1 MTYAQP
7 QREAKM
13 LHAYRLETTPLANS
27 VTAAALFVY
36 AICRVISIVAP
47 DALAAVARS
56 WSHGLVVG
64 TAPWPRSD
72 FGELMLGF
80 FTLGIFV
87 WVFTAA
93 TAWLYKQWA
102 R

>member
-13 LHAYRLETTPLANS
+13 LHAYRLETIPLANS

-36 AICRVISIVAP
+36 ALCRVISIVAP
-47 DALAAVARS
+47 DVLAAVARS
-56 WSHGLVVG
+56 WFHGLAVG
-64 TAPWPRSD
+64 TAPWPGFD
-72 FGELMLGF
+72 FGEFTLGF
-80 FTLGIFV
+80 FTLGIFA

-93 TAWLYKQWA
+93 TARLYEQWV